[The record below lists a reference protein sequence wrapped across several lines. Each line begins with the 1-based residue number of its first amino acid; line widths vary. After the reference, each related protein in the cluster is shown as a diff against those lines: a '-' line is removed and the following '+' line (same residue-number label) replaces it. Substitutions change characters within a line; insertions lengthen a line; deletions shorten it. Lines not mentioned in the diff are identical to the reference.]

1 MLCTVFATAAG
12 MRTVT
17 LPLPVFGFVV
27 ATRVALAAGVGLLV
41 ADRLPPE
48 RRRIVGLTLAGVGVL
63 ATIPAAKWLSRG
75 FRRRAEMRGVHSDP
89 RLIGATR
96 LPRKGDDDY

>member
-1 MLCTVFATAAG
+1 

-27 ATRVALAAGVGLLV
+27 ATRAAIGAGLALLLAKRLSDDQRRRVGFALLAAG
-41 ADRLPPE
+41 A
-48 RRRIVGLTLAGVGVL
+48 AS
-63 ATIPAAKWLSRG
+63 TIPAARWLSRG
-75 FRRRAEMRGVHSDP
+75 IRRERPSFAGTERDR

-96 LPRKGDDDY
+96 YARKGDDAF